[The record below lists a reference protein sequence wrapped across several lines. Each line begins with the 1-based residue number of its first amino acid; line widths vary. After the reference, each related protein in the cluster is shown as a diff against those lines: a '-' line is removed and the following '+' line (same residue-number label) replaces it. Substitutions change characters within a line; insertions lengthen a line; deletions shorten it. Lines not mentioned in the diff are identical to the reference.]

1 MIIKCGYYDISKR
14 SWAGV
19 HKWLEGMESE
29 DLQFVKRFVLSS
41 GSLKELAGQYG
52 VTYPTIRLRLD
63 RLIQKIRIW
72 DDAEPE
78 DDRYILFIKSK
89 VLDGE
94 IDSRVARALIQEYR
108 KEKGV

>member
-1 MIIKCGYYDISKR
+1 M
-14 SWAGV
+14 

-41 GSLKELAGQYG
+41 GSLKELAEQYG

-94 IDSRVARALIQEYR
+94 IEVRVAKALIQEYR